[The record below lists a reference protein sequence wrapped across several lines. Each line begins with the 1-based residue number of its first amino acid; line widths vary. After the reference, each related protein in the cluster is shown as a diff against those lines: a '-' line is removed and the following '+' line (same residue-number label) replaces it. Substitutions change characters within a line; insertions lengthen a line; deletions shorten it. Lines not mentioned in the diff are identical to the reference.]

1 MMQKA
6 VLAFRIVGEQKARL
20 LLASQNQ
27 QRRTLL
33 ILPAHPCAG

>member
-6 VLAFRIVGEQKARL
+6 ILASCILGEQKARL

-27 QRRTLL
+27 QVDFAGASMRRL
-33 ILPAHPCAG
+33 AG